1 VVSLAA
7 GWQWLSGWEW
17 LAVIPML
24 SVLVFFHEL
33 GHFLAALLVGVRVEE
48 FGLGYPPRLLVLF
61 EHRGVKVTLNWLPFG
76 GFVRL
81 AGESGEPNEPGSL
94 VSKKGWQRFLV
105 FASGPAMNLVVA
117 VVLYGALFAS
127 GIPEPVGPV
136 VVEGVAPGS
145 PAELAGLQPGDVLL
159 SIGEVE
165 VRSLSAVQQATLQ
178 NLGREVTVVVE
189 RAGKRASVQ
198 VRPRTREEIPHGQG
212 PMGVTITIGE
222 VEGVVIQ
229 RVGLLKAAWLGV
241 ERALLLIGALAQGL
255 GQMVLALFTRAAPV
269 PEGALSGP
277 VGIARLTGEV
287 VRSGWLPFLD
297 FTGFLSLNFAL
308 LNLLPLPALDG
319 GRIAFVVA
327 EWLRGGRRVPPEREA
342 LVHFIGMVALIAL
355 MLVVSYLDIVRWLQG
370 RPILPGG

>member
-1 VVSLAA
+1 MSLAA

-48 FGLGYPPRLLVLF
+48 FGFGYPPRLLVLF
-61 EHRGVKVTLNWLPFG
+61 EHRGVKYTLNWLPFG

-81 AGESGEPNEPGSL
+81 AGESGEPSEPGSL

-105 FASGPAMNLVVA
+105 FASGPAMNLVLA
-117 VVLYGALFAS
+117 VVLYGALFAR

-136 VVEGVAPGS
+136 LVEGVAPGS

-198 VRPRTREEIPHGQG
+198 VRPRTKEETPQGQG

-229 RVGLLKAAWLGV
+229 RVGLLKAAWLGA

-370 RPILPGG
+370 QPILPGG